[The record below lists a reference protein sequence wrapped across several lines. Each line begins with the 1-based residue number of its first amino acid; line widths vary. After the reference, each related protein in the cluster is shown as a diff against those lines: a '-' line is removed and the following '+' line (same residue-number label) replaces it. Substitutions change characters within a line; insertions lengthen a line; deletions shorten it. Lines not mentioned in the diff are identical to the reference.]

1 MAPYQQLLSAAR
13 HFKNFPSC
21 FGLPGLLCTQRR
33 NACRMVIGKGE
44 VRGAV
49 TPESGMSHRG
59 GRRRVLH
66 GAERLEHEAADA
78 HQRADLGGAAGELPE
93 HARDGGAA
101 CAPLRTAPDGGRAG
115 LGASARLRRRR
126 AAGEGRRRPPLQRR
140 ARHRLLQACS
150 TPSFWLTY
158 TFQIIIRT

>member
-1 MAPYQQLLSAAR
+1 
-13 HFKNFPSC
+13 
-21 FGLPGLLCTQRR
+21 
-33 NACRMVIGKGE
+33 MVIGKGE

-101 CAPLRTAPDGGRAG
+101 CAPLRTARDGGRAG

-140 ARHRLLQACS
+140 ARHRLLQACTGFS
-150 TPSFWLTY
+150 SEIGTKLRDWAIVQAGGGSCYSRAAFPVNPIY
-158 TFQIIIRT
+158 

>member
-1 MAPYQQLLSAAR
+1 
-13 HFKNFPSC
+13 
-21 FGLPGLLCTQRR
+21 
-33 NACRMVIGKGE
+33 MVIGKGE

-93 HARDGGAA
+93 HARDGGTA

-140 ARHRLLQACS
+140 ARHRLLQACK
-150 TPSFWLTY
+150 PIHIDCCCDDIMEVLKVRQY
-158 TFQIIIRT
+158 TIQPKGAILK